1 MGSSVTLYLFG
12 NSGDKFTV
20 TQLFLPCTMTS
31 EPNPWLRCLYYP
43 VLANPSLDS
52 FDVSFPFK
60 LYFFSYADKTH

>member
-31 EPNPWLRCLYYP
+31 EPNP
-43 VLANPSLDS
+43 
-52 FDVSFPFK
+52 
-60 LYFFSYADKTH
+60 